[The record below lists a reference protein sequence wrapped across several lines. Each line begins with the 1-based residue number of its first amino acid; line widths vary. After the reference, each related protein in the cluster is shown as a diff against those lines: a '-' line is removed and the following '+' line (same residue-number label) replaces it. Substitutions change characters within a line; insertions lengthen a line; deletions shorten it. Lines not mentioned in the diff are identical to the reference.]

1 VSNELI
7 INKSSDGT
15 RIVLLENKELV
26 EFHQEGKE
34 AKFNVGDLFLGTVR
48 KVVPGLN
55 AAFVD
60 VGYEKD
66 AFLHYQDLGPN
77 IKSLNLFVKQV
88 MNKKNNDAMLENFHF
103 EPEIEKLGNIDD
115 VLVKGQKILVQIEK
129 EPISSKGPRLSCQIS
144 LAGRYVVMVPFS
156 DSISISRKISDNAE
170 RKRLIGIVKPIKP
183 QNFGLIIRTVAEN
196 VELEELQKDMLN
208 LIDKWKVVRKNLKSA
223 ESKDKVL
230 GEIDRT
236 SALIRDLVNES
247 FDSILIDDQD
257 LFNQA
262 SEYIK
267 QVAPGKEKIVKYHNN
282 SKTKLF
288 ESTGVE
294 KQLKMLF
301 GKSVSLKEGGYL
313 IIEHTEAL
321 HVVDVNSGNKAI
333 RESDQ
338 EDTAFKTNLA
348 AVQELSRQLRLRDMG
363 GIIVVDFIDMKSLD
377 NRKAIFDAMKDELD
391 QDKAKSVVLPIS
403 KFGLMQITRQ
413 RVRPEMN
420 IITSEVC
427 PSCDGSGKIS
437 ASLNVTT
444 DIDENIKYLLTQQNA
459 KKITLVVHEFMYS
472 YLTKGFLSKRVLW
485 LFSYKK
491 WVNIEIDSSLGLIDF
506 KILDENGEKIELL

>member
-15 RIVLLENKELV
+15 RIALLQDKELV

-34 AKFNVGDLFLGTVR
+34 SKFNVGDLFLGTVR

-77 IKSLNLFVKQV
+77 IKSLNLFTKLVG
-88 MNKKNNDAMLENFHF
+88 NKKYNDPMLDNFNF
-103 EPEIEKLGNIDD
+103 EPEIEKLGNIEE
-115 VLVKGQKILVQIEK
+115 VLSKGQRILVQIEK
-129 EPISSKGPRLSCQIS
+129 EPISSKGPRLSSQIS

-170 RKRLIGIVKPIKP
+170 RKRLISIVKPIKP
-183 QNFGLIIRTVAEN
+183 RNFGLIIRTVAEN
-196 VELEELQKDMLN
+196 VELEELERDMHS
-208 LIDKWKVVRKNLKSA
+208 LIDKWKDVRKNLRTA
-223 ESKDKVL
+223 EPRDKVL
-230 GEIDRT
+230 GEINRT
-236 SALIRDLVNES
+236 SAMIRDLVNDS
-247 FDSILIDDQD
+247 YDSILIDDLD
-257 LFNQA
+257 LYNQA
-262 SEYIK
+262 SSYIK
-267 QVAPGKEKIVKYHNN
+267 QVAPDKEKIVKYHNA
-282 SKTKLF
+282 KQKLF
-288 ESTGVE
+288 ESRGIE

-333 RESDQ
+333 KESDQ
-338 EDTAFKTNLA
+338 EDTAFKTNLV
-348 AVQELSRQLRLRDMG
+348 AVEEMARQLRLRDMG
-363 GIIVVDFIDMKSLD
+363 GIIVIDFIDMKSQD
-377 NRKAIFDAMKDELD
+377 NRKEIYEAMKTELEK
-391 QDKAKSVVLPIS
+391 DKAKSVVLPIS

-437 ASLNVTT
+437 ASVNVIN
-444 DIDENIKYLLTQQNA
+444 DIDANVKYMLTMQNA
-459 KKITLVVHEFMYS
+459 KKIALVVHPFMYS
-472 YLTKGFLSKRVLW
+472 YLTKGFISKRVTW
-485 LFSYKK
+485 FFTYKK
-491 WVNIEIDSSLGLIDF
+491 WVNIVVDTSLGLIDF
-506 KILDENGEKIELL
+506 RLEDQNGEKIELL